1 MFLSRL
7 KINNFALVDSLDAEF
22 EPGMITV
29 TGETGAG
36 KSMIL
41 GSLQLLLGGRAD
53 IAKVRKGEKKAVVQ
67 GVFETL
73 ASNDK
78 VEKSLKK
85 QLRSSG
91 FEIEDDEPII
101 IKREVSASGRSTA
114 QIAGNIISIKQLA
127 EFADTLIDI
136 HSQHDQQSL
145 MKRIWQQQ
153 TLDAFAGADETAE
166 KVKKLFSELQVL
178 LLEIE
183 NKQKHEREL
192 RQHEDLLK
200 YQLSEINE
208 AQLVSGEE
216 KKLLE
221 KESFLANSE
230 EIVTATSSISTSLN
244 DEDFGIISKL
254 QNIQRELSRLN
265 ELDHR
270 TIEWSELLSQSL
282 INLDDFEQRLSS
294 YKDGL
299 EVEPKEL
306 VKVQDRLH
314 LISQLKKKYGNC
326 EEEILNYATKIDEQL
341 KETGNFDENIDEL
354 LKKSDDIKCRL
365 QSTSNV
371 LSEKRKKA
379 ALKLQKEMKK
389 ELEKLGMKNA
399 EFVVELAPC
408 EETNS
413 NGNEKVEFKISVNP
427 GEDPKSL
434 GKVASGGELSRI
446 TLSLKCIVTTNINLP
461 VMVFDEIDAGVSG
474 SVAHA
479 VGERLQK
486 LGEKHQIFAITHMPQ
501 IACRGESHFVVKKY
515 VVKDRTSVTIKKLNI
530 DEKQKEVARMLGG
543 ESKTAIAHAKEL
555 FSEAKQ

>member
-78 VEKSLKK
+78 IEKSLKK
-85 QLRSSG
+85 QLRNSG

-127 EFADTLIDI
+127 EFANTLIDI

-145 MKRIWQQQ
+145 MKRSWQQQ
-153 TLDAFAGADETAE
+153 TLDAFAGADEPAE

-183 NKQKHEREL
+183 DKQNHEREL

-200 YQLSEINE
+200 YQLKEINE
-208 AQLVSGEE
+208 AQLISGEE
-216 KKLLE
+216 KNLLE

-244 DEDFGIISKL
+244 EEDFGIISKL

-270 TIEWSELLSQSL
+270 TLVWSELLSQSL
-282 INLDDFEQRLSS
+282 INIDDFEQRLSS

-299 EVEPKEL
+299 EVEPREL
-306 VKVQDRLH
+306 SKVQDRLH
-314 LISQLKKKYGNC
+314 LISQLKKKYGNS
-326 EEEILNYATKIDEQL
+326 EEEILSYAIKIDKQL

-408 EETNS
+408 EKINS

-446 TLSLKCIVTTNINLP
+446 TLALKCIVTTNINLP

-501 IACRGESHFVVKKY
+501 ISCRGKSHFVVEKSVIKE
-515 VVKDRTSVTIKKLNI
+515 RTSVTIKKLNVE
-530 DEKQKEVARMLGG
+530 EKEKEVARMLGG

-555 FSEAKQ
+555 FSEAKK